1 MNKVT
6 TIAQALESVRDGMT
20 VMIGGFLAVGTPE
33 LLVDALLAKGTKELT
48 VIANDTA
55 FPDKG
60 IGKLVVNRRLRKA
73 IVSHIGTNP
82 ETGRQMNAG
91 ELQVELVPQG
101 TLAERIRSGG
111 AGLGGILTPTGLGT
125 IIAEGKDI
133 ITIDGREYLLE
144 KYLKANVAL
153 IKAHTADTAGNLLFH
168 RSARNFNPLMAMAA
182 DVVIVQAENI
192 VEAGQIDPDQ
202 VMTPG
207 IVVDWIVRGE
217 GNV

>member
-1 MNKVT
+1 MSKVT
-6 TIAQALESVRDGMT
+6 TIAQALENVQDGIT

-33 LLVDALLAKGTKELT
+33 ILVDALTAKGTKDLT

-60 IGKLVVNRRLRKA
+60 IGKLVANRQLKKV

-101 TLAERIRSGG
+101 TLAERIRAGG

-125 IIAEGKDI
+125 IVAEGKTV
-133 ITIDGREYLLE
+133 ITVDGREFLLE
-144 KYLKANVAL
+144 KPLKADVAL
-153 IKAHTADTAGNLLFH
+153 LKAHTADTAGNLLFH
-168 RSARNFNPLMAMAA
+168 RSARNFNPLMAMSA
-182 DVVIVQAENI
+182 DIVIVQAENI
-192 VEAGQIDPDQ
+192 VEVGQIDPDQ

-207 IVVDWIVRGE
+207 IVVDWIVREQGE
-217 GNV
+217 

>member
-6 TIAQALESVRDGMT
+6 TIAQALESVKDGMT
-20 VMIGGFLAVGTPE
+20 VMIGGFLGVGTPE
-33 LLVDALLAKGTKELT
+33 LLVDALITKGITDLT

-55 FPDKG
+55 FADKG
-60 IGKLVVNRRLRKA
+60 IGKLVANRRLQKV

-101 TLAERIRSGG
+101 TLAERIRAGG

-125 IIAEGKDI
+125 IVAEGKAI
-133 ITIDGREYLLE
+133 INIDGREYLLE
-144 KYLKANVAL
+144 KYLKADVAL
-153 IKAHTADTAGNLLFH
+153 LKAHTADSAGNLLFH
-168 RSARNFNPLMAMAA
+168 RSARNFNPLMAMSA
-182 DVVIVQAENI
+182 DVVNVQVENI

-202 VMTPG
+202 VITPG
-207 IVVDWIVRGE
+207 IVVDWIVQE
-217 GNV
+217 